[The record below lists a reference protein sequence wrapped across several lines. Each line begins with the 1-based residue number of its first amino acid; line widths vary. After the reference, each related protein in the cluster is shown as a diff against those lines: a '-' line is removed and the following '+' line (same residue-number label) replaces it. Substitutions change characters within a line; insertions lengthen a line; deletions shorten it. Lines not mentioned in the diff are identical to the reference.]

1 MKKKIKYKN
10 IAIYTII
17 IFALV
22 FGIIPKQDAIK
33 MINKFDLNNA
43 NISYSNND
51 NDTVKNENTNQ
62 ELYKVV
68 SVVDGDTFKII
79 YNQKEEKVRLIGIDT
94 PESVHADKSK
104 NTKYGKIASEYVK
117 ELLKSQNVKL
127 EFDVSSKD
135 KYGRLLAYVYLEN
148 GEMLNEK
155 LLKEGYAQMATYP
168 PNVKYVENFKK
179 MQKQARENK
188 VGFWKE
194 DAF

>member
-10 IAIYTII
+10 MVIYVII

-22 FGIIPKQDAIK
+22 FGIISKQDAIQ
-33 MINKFDLNNA
+33 IFSKFDLNNA

-51 NDTVKNENTNQ
+51 NDTAKNENTNK

-79 YNQKEEKVRLIGIDT
+79 YNQKEEKVRLIGVDT